1 MVYNF
6 IAEFLLNSA
15 LHSSIC
21 FGTAALIDKNFAYGP
36 RVGLYLWNVAALA
49 CLVGLSFHYIPI
61 IGQPPLCLNRS
72 YSTTVWG
79 SFRASWCIATL
90 ITWVWM
96 LGALFCLLRLT
107 IHARCLYTRLKTRA
121 PLDCARTAALLEQSK
136 RDLEFR
142 GPLTLSTHPE
152 LGSPVAIGKRE
163 ICIPPQAQ
171 HLPKDQLL
179 AVLGHEICHLQR
191 LDSFKLPI
199 LELLCAI
206 FWFQPL
212 ARTFVTA
219 RDRFVEQIC
228 DQSGSHS
235 AGTPRAMAEAL
246 LSIASSSPKRGILMP
261 SLGQRGI
268 SLTQR
273 IARLV
278 EDPSPPRSSTLFR
291 RVCLLACL
299 GAMLAVQ
306 TSAPNITMQWTS
318 LHSCDDSESRM
329 APQS

>member
-1 MVYNF
+1 MIYNF
-6 IAEFLLNSA
+6 VAEFLLNSA

-21 FGTAALIDKNFAYGP
+21 FGTAAFIDKKFPCGP
-36 RVGLYLWNVAALA
+36 RAGLYRWKVAALA

-61 IGQPPLCLNRS
+61 IQQRPLCLNRF
-72 YSTTVWG
+72 YSTTLWG

-96 LGALFCLLRLT
+96 LGAALCLCRLT
-107 IHARCLYTRLKTRA
+107 IYARRLHKRLRARA
-121 PLDCARTAALLEQSK
+121 PLSCARTTALLEQSR
-136 RDLEFR
+136 RDLEFH

-152 LGSPVAIGKRE
+152 LVSPVAIGKRE

-179 AVLGHEICHLQR
+179 AVIGHEICHLQR

-212 ARTFVTA
+212 ARTFVTT
-219 RDRFVEQIC
+219 RGRFVEQIC
-228 DQSGSHS
+228 DQSGSQN
-235 AGTPRAMAEAL
+235 AGAPRAMAEAIL
-246 LSIASSSPKRGILMP
+246 AIASSSPKREILLP
-261 SLGQRGI
+261 SLGHRGI

-278 EDPSPPRSSTLFR
+278 EDPRPPQSSTLIRFIG
-291 RVCLLACL
+291 LFACL

-306 TSAPNITMQWTS
+306 TYAPNITMQWTS
-318 LHSCDDSESRM
+318 FHSCNDSENHKG
-329 APQS
+329 PQS